1 MKESNDG
8 NKAPKKSFLYYYG
21 LVMLVLMLLNIF
33 IFPSDG
39 PDGAGQIRSVC
50 R

>member
-21 LVMLVLMLLNIF
+21 LVMLVLMPLFNILF
-33 IFPSDG
+33 FRP
-39 PDGAGQIRSVC
+39 
-50 R
+50 

>member
-33 IFPSDG
+33 IFPSLMDRTE
-39 PDGAGQIRSVC
+39 QVR
-50 R
+50 

>member
-21 LVMLVLMLLNIF
+21 LVMLVLMLLNILF
-33 IFPSDG
+33 SVPDG